1 MAAIGVLSDGRPST
15 ESVVPVSGVHPV
27 DVRAAVLGAIWRA
40 VAVLA
45 LLGVSFGA
53 LAQQPSPRFEIHRFE
68 VTGNTLLPAPEVDQA
83 VAPFIGANKDFV
95 DIRQAAEALERAFRE
110 RGYKVVQVGVPQQ
123 VVTDGVV
130 RLRVVEPRVGK
141 VVVAG
146 NANFDTANI
155 RRSLP
160 AVREGEPPNTD
171 AIARNLQ
178 LAAEHPSKQTTLLL
192 RPGASEDVV
201 DVGVRVVD
209 EKPWRAFVT
218 LDNAGTGATGYYR
231 SGIGFQHS
239 NLLDRDHTLTAQYI
253 TSPTHANKVAIY
265 GLGYKIP
272 FYDLNGSLEL
282 IAGYSDLSSGTVQN
296 LFSVAGSGAIGAVR
310 WNWILPRWGETEQKL
325 TFGLDY
331 RAYSN
336 QVLFGGQ
343 SLVPDITIHP
353 LSVTYVG
360 VRRGA
365 VSELTFYGGLSANI
379 PGGNDGTQADFERS
393 RENATASYSILRY
406 GLNYLRQ
413 LGGDWQMRAGF
424 NGQHTRDALVSGE
437 QYGIGGADTVRGYE
451 VREVASDRGY
461 AAQLELYTPELGP
474 RIGLSDSQRLRL
486 LAFIDGG
493 SVWRNRALPGE
504 QTHDSIGST
513 GIGARWNYGKSAFLR
528 LDLAQILQTTPNR
541 SRNSQRI
548 NAALA
553 LTF

>member
-1 MAAIGVLSDGRPST
+1 MHPVGVRYW
-15 ESVVPVSGVHPV
+15 VSG
-27 DVRAAVLGAIWRA
+27 AIRRL

-45 LLGVSFGA
+45 LLVVAISAF
-53 LAQQPSPRFEIHRFE
+53 AQQSGPRFEIHRFE
-68 VTGNTLLPAPEVDQA
+68 VTGNTLLPAAEVDQA
-83 VAPFIGANKDFV
+83 VAPFVGASKDFD
-95 DIRQAAEALERAFRE
+95 DIRQAAEALEGAYRE
-110 RGYKVVQVGVPQQ
+110 RGYALVQVGAPQQ
-123 VVTDGVV
+123 EVTAGVV

-141 VVVAG
+141 VAIEG
-146 NANFDTANI
+146 NTHFDTANI

-160 AVREGEPPNTD
+160 AVREGEAPNTA

-218 LDNAGTGATGYYR
+218 LDNTGTGATGYYR

-239 NLLDRDHTLTAQYI
+239 NLSGRDDTLTAQYI
-253 TSPTHANKVAIY
+253 TSPTHASKVSIY

-272 FYDLNGSLEL
+272 FYEANGSLEL
-282 IAGYSDLSSGTVQN
+282 ILGYSDVNSGTVQG
-296 LFSVAGSGAIGAVR
+296 LFSVAGSGAIGAAR

-331 RAYSN
+331 RAFSN
-336 QVLFGGQ
+336 QVLFEGR
-343 SLVPDITIHP
+343 SLVPDITIRP
-353 LSVTYVG
+353 LSATYIG

-365 VSELTFYGGLSANI
+365 ASEFTFYGGLSVNI

-393 RENATASYSILRY
+393 RANATAGYSILRY
-406 GLNYLRQ
+406 GVNYTRQ
-413 LGGDWQMRAGF
+413 LGGDWQVRAGF

-437 QYGIGGADTVRGYE
+437 QFGIGGPDTVRGYG
-451 VREVASDRGY
+451 VRELANDRGY
-461 AAQLELYTPELGP
+461 AGQIELYTPEVG
-474 RIGLSDSQRLRL
+474 RSIGLSEPHRLKL
-486 LAFIDGG
+486 LAFLDAG
-493 SVWRNRALPGE
+493 SVRRNRALPGE
-504 QTHDSIGST
+504 SMHDSIGSA
-513 GIGARWNYGKSAFLR
+513 GVGMRWNYGKSASLR
-528 LDLAQILQTTPNR
+528 LDVAQILQATANR